1 MRVTETGSPE
11 LPPCW
16 LALRLVD
23 VCQYLPTGVEKYE
36 GKRQYYSTGSIQ
48 ESSVN
53 PEGSYSFI
61 ERPSRANRMAQKGDV
76 LQARMKGTNKAL
88 LVEEG
93 LDGSL
98 FSTGFIQLRAF
109 DCCPSM
115 SRYIY
120 YYIQSLDFLNQRDS
134 LATGTTQVALTD
146 TRVKRITFPL
156 APLAEQD
163 RIVAKIE
170 ELFARL
176 DAGTEGLRKVK
187 AQLRRYHQAVLKYA
201 FEGKL
206 TEEWRKT
213 HKHQTEPTSTIL
225 ERLMQERES
234 TFSEARE
241 PDLLEA
247 PDLPQLPDGW
257 SWANLEQ
264 LSQRIIDC
272 LHSTPRFTETGKY
285 CVDTNCIEQN
295 RILFD
300 KARFVSEEAFKE
312 RVRRL
317 VPKAGDVLLA
327 REGTIGTAVV
337 VPENVELCLGQR
349 MMLFRPVNEVLSR
362 YFMWGLL
369 SPIFESQWKPKVT
382 GTTAPHVNIRDLKL
396 MYLPLTCQEEQRVI
410 VNEIETHI
418 SIIDQTEAYV
428 DKSLKQVERLRYSI
442 LRRAFEGKLVP
453 QDLSDEPADKLLERI
468 KEERAKSKGE
478 KDTNIKT
485 NKPKHLELSSYVK

>member
-1 MRVTETGSPE
+1 
-11 LPPCW
+11 LKQI
-16 LALRLVD
+16 L
-23 VCQYLPTGVEKYE
+23 
-36 GKRQYYSTGSIQ
+36 I
-48 ESSVN
+48 
-53 PEGSYSFI
+53 
-61 ERPSRANRMAQKGDV
+61 
-76 LQARMKGTNKAL
+76 
-88 LVEEG
+88 
-93 LDGSL
+93 
-98 FSTGFIQLRAF
+98 
-109 DCCPSM
+109 
-115 SRYIY
+115 
-120 YYIQSLDFLNQRDS
+120 
-134 LATGTTQVALTD
+134 
-146 TRVKRITFPL
+146 PL
-156 APLAEQD
+156 APFPEQGRIAD
-163 RIVAKIE
+163 RIE

-176 DAGTEGLRKVK
+176 DPGIEGLRKVK
-187 AQLRRYHQAVLKYA
+187 AQLRRYYQAVLKYA

-225 ERLMQERES
+225 ERLMQKRES
-234 TFSEARE
+234 FSESRE
-241 PDLLEA
+241 PNLLEA

-272 LHSTPRFTETGKY
+272 LHSTPRFVETGKY

-396 MYLPLTCQEEQRVI
+396 MYLPLTCLEEQRVI

-418 SIIDQTEAYV
+418 SIIDQTEANV

-442 LRRAFEGKLVP
+442 LKRAFEGKLVP
-453 QDLSDEPADKLLERI
+453 QDPSDEPAEKLLERI
-468 KEERAKSKGE
+468 REEREKSTGE
-478 KDTNIKT
+478 KDTNKGRK
-485 NKPKHLELSSYVK
+485 NMHRQLELSSYVK